1 MEKEKASKV
10 GCQACKSSRKIQNMN
25 TAVFILGGV
34 LFTLS
39 IYGLISLIFDI
50 KSLF

>member
-10 GCQACKSSRKIQNMN
+10 GCQACKNSRKIKNFN
-25 TAVFILGGV
+25 TGVFIAGGI

-39 IYGLISLIFDI
+39 IYGLVSLILDI
-50 KSLF
+50 VSLF